1 MKAKIALAS
10 LALAFTSCTSTV
22 HKAPTTEQGIFT
34 SKIDSLER
42 LAIVTAYEPE
52 IKVMLPRVT
61 DPVEYKV
68 NGVTFWTGTI
78 QGQPVVLTMTGI
90 SVVNAAMNTQL
101 LLDKFEVKDIL
112 VSGVAGGVNP
122 NLQIGDVTVP
132 ANWGQYDETVYMRET
147 SPGEFSPPPDV
158 TRQFEA
164 YDFMLPRGTRIR
176 SEGDEK
182 PDRKFWYAAD
192 SKLLEIA
199 KTANSNVKLKQC
211 DEIRDACLEK
221 SPKVIIGGNGVT
233 GAIYMDNAKFREYL
247 YSTFDAHVLE
257 METAAIAMVAKAN
270 DKPYVAIRSLSDL
283 AGGGDTGFNESVIFE
298 DLASENFAIYLDS
311 FLTAYVSAQTEKQ

>member
-1 MKAKIALAS
+1 MKAAIALAS
-10 LALAFTSCTSTV
+10 LALVCAGCSSIWKNT
-22 HKAPTTEQGIFT
+22 AYTEQTVVT
-34 SKIDSLER
+34 SKIDLVER

-52 IKVMLPRVT
+52 IKVMLPRIT
-61 DPVEYKV
+61 NPIEYKY

-78 QGQPVVLTMTGI
+78 QDQPVVLTMTGI

-122 NLQIGDVTVP
+122 DLQIGDVTVP

-147 SPGEFSPPPDV
+147 SPGQFSPPPDV
-158 TRQFEA
+158 IGNFDAFE
-164 YDFMLPRGTRIR
+164 FMLPRGTRIR

-192 SKLLEIA
+192 PELLEIA

-211 DEIRDACLEK
+211 DEVRDACLDK
-221 SPKVIIGGNGVT
+221 MPKVVVGGNGVT

-247 YSTFDAHVLE
+247 FSTFDAHVLE
-257 METAAIAMVAKAN
+257 METAAIAMVAQAN
-270 DKPYVAIRSLSDL
+270 SKPYVAIRSLSDL

-311 FLTAYVSAQTEKQ
+311 FLSAYVSAQAQ